1 MYVVIMAGGGGT
13 RLWPLSRPDRPKP
26 FLPLTGDIPEGV
38 TLREYRSERPRPQP
52 LPQRRGWRGR
62 ARLRLTLR

>member
-1 MYVVIMAGGGGT
+1 MELSVT
-13 RLWPLSRPDRPKP
+13 RDTNDAVRNQA

-52 LPQRRGWRGR
+52 RRRGWRGR